1 MYYGEKRV
9 ENPIR
14 WGMVGGGRGSQIGYI
29 HRSAALRDFN
39 FELVAGAFDIDPE
52 RGKDFGKQLHVDPD
66 RCYPD
71 YKTMFAEEA
80 KRPDGVQ
87 AVSIATPNGMH
98 YEVSVSYTHLKTIY
112 PRIALEHGTT
122 VSAVERAIRH
132 AIAAAWNN
140 GGLRGIKGDPC
151 TALLT
156 FRRKPTNKGCIT
168 AFADMI
174 RLVYGT
180 AIGL

>member
-1 MYYGEKRV
+1 MMLMMNDEVVVEKAESV
-9 ENPIR
+9 EKEHSALAREIEFCLTPYLYQLGIPPH
-14 WGMVGGGRGSQIGYI
+14 VTGYSYL
-29 HRSAALRDFN
+29 RSAVVEFLLNPSEMR
-39 FELVAGAFDIDPE
+39 EI
-52 RGKDFGKQLHVDPD
+52 
-66 RCYPD
+66 
-71 YKTMFAEEA
+71 T
-80 KRPDGVQ
+80 
-87 AVSIATPNGMH
+87 
-98 YEVSVSYTHLKTIY
+98 KTIY

-151 TALLT
+151 TVLLT

-180 AIGL
+180 AIGI

>member
-1 MYYGEKRV
+1 MGIKEGNFLSAYHIQEDCLSEVVVMMLMMNDEVVVEKAESV
-9 ENPIR
+9 EKEHSALAREIEFRLMPYLYQLGIPPH
-14 WGMVGGGRGSQIGYI
+14 VTGYSYL
-29 HRSAALRDFN
+29 RSAVVEFLLNPSEMR
-39 FELVAGAFDIDPE
+39 EI
-52 RGKDFGKQLHVDPD
+52 
-66 RCYPD
+66 
-71 YKTMFAEEA
+71 T
-80 KRPDGVQ
+80 
-87 AVSIATPNGMH
+87 
-98 YEVSVSYTHLKTIY
+98 KTIY

-140 GGLRGIKGDPC
+140 GSLRGIKGDPC